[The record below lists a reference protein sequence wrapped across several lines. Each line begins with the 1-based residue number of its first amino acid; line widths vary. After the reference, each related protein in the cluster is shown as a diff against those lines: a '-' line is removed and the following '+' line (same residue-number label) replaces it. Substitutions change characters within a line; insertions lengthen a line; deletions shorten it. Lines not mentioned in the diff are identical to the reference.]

1 MSDEDRRGSEHGI
14 LPHGEWPESFS
25 LLNYEDLSAHYEP
38 MLFKDEASSAP
49 HCQQR
54 SLDLT
59 AAPPFCPL
67 SIDAQPSRLIAE
79 VMKTKVWT
87 ATPESTV
94 EEVEHHFETISGLPV
109 VDKDLNVVGVI
120 SKKDKASSQ
129 PTTKVSEIMSTP
141 AITVDSNQTILEAA
155 ILMLKNKVHRIPVTN
170 ESNKLVGM
178 VTRTDIFTALEEKA

>member
-38 MLFKDEASSAP
+38 MLFKDE
-49 HCQQR
+49 
-54 SLDLT
+54 
-59 AAPPFCPL
+59 
-67 SIDAQPSRLIAE
+67 AQPSRLIAE

-178 VTRTDIFTALEEKA
+178 VTRTDIFTALEENA